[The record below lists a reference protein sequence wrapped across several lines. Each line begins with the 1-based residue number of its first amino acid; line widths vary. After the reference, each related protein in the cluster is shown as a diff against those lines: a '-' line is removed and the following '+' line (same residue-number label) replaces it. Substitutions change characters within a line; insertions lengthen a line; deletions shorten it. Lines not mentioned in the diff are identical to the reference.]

1 MLTQKVRPAISG
13 AGAVPAQIAFFIRM
27 VHTLSMDG
35 KEYQDALSAAIEAY
49 RLWLEKSEF
58 PKLKEECRTF
68 HVSFGGIYTQLIQKR
83 LIHEDPY
90 KQEAKAG
97 EIKIPD
103 PVSQEGDRTDQLT
116 ICLSA
121 YDNQLDFLVNFS
133 QFSVEFLTLEN
144 IKRIIAL
151 VRYIDWTKFN
161 ADTQNPTTKAMVDIT
176 LQARTGGD
184 PLSGRVITDALAAL
198 DRASAAIMG
207 YLREAANFDREFY
220 KLELRQNLTGG
231 MKAGEAGLDAIRKKF
246 YTAMP
251 GRPFY
256 PDLAEEVVKEDF
268 SPGGD
273 KLREAA
279 LKQLAVPENKPK
291 AVKQAVSF
299 KSILLDGCM
308 IISSVGASL
317 SDIAPRLD
325 ENSVILQNRKQGFFE
340 QLKAAFRQMFHK
352 EPDPLIYEIEYFDT
366 VKGVPVREK
375 INFGVFMAELDRKI
389 RSFASLGRGGVAS
402 RLDAIGEN
410 QLLSLLEK
418 AVRDAQSLHKT
429 LTGLDEYFK
438 AEASRELREK
448 IRGIKP
454 DLATIK
460 NAIIKANQKRH
471 EYSAQLEE
479 EEQLKR
485 LGINT
490 E

>member
-1 MLTQKVRPAISG
+1 
-13 AGAVPAQIAFFIRM
+13 
-27 VHTLSMDG
+27 MDG
-35 KEYQDALSAAIEAY
+35 KEYRDALSAAIEAY

-68 HVSFGGIYTQLIQKR
+68 HASFAAIYKQLIQKR
-83 LIHEDPY
+83 FIHEDPY
-90 KQEAKAG
+90 KHEAKAG
-97 EIKIPD
+97 EIKVPD
-103 PVSQEGDRTDQLT
+103 PVSPEGDKTEQLT
-116 ICLSA
+116 IRLSA

-133 QFSVEFLTLEN
+133 QFSIEFLTLEN

-161 ADTQNPTTKAMVDIT
+161 MDAQTPTTKAMVDIT
-176 LQARTGGD
+176 LPARTGGD
-184 PLSGRVITDALAAL
+184 PLSGRVVADALTAL
-198 DRASAAIMG
+198 DKASTAIMG
-207 YLREAANFDREFY
+207 YLKEAANFDREFY
-220 KLELRQNLTGG
+220 KLELRQNLTGS
-231 MKAGEAGLDAIRKKF
+231 MKAGEAVSENIRKKF
-246 YTAMP
+246 HIAMP

-256 PDLAEEVVKEDF
+256 PDLVEEVIKEDF

-273 KLREAA
+273 KIRAA
-279 LKQLAVPENKPK
+279 VLKQLAVPENKPK
-291 AVKQAVSF
+291 AVKQTVSF

-308 IISSVGASL
+308 IISSVGTSL

-325 ENSVILQNRKQGFFE
+325 ENSAIFQNRKQGFFE
-340 QLKAAFRQMFHK
+340 QLKAAFRQMLRK
-352 EPDPLIYEIEYFDT
+352 EPDPVIYEIEYLDT
-366 VKGVPVREK
+366 VKGTPVREK
-375 INFGVFMAELDRKI
+375 VNFGVFREELDRKI
-389 RSFASLGRGGVAS
+389 RSFTSLGRGGISS
-402 RLDAIGEN
+402 RLDAVSEN

-418 AVRDAQSLHKT
+418 AVRDAQSLHKI

-438 AEASRELREK
+438 AEAPRELREK

-454 DLATIK
+454 ELATIK

-485 LGINT
+485 LGIKT

>member
-1 MLTQKVRPAISG
+1 
-13 AGAVPAQIAFFIRM
+13 
-27 VHTLSMDG
+27 MDG

-68 HVSFGGIYTQLIQKR
+68 HVSFGVIYGQLIQKR

-97 EIKIPD
+97 EIKVPD
-103 PVSQEGDRTDQLT
+103 PVSQEGDKTEQLT
-116 ICLSA
+116 IRLSA

-144 IKRIIAL
+144 IKRIITL
-151 VRYIDWTKFN
+151 VRYVDWTKFN
-161 ADTQNPTTKAMVDIT
+161 TDTQNPTTRAMLDIT

-184 PLSGRVITDALAAL
+184 PLAGRVIGDALGTL

-207 YLREAANFDREFY
+207 YLKEAANFDREFY

-231 MKAGEAGLDAIRKKF
+231 MKAGEAGLDSIRKKF
-246 YTAMP
+246 YAAMP

-256 PDLAEEVVKEDF
+256 PDLAEEVIKEDF
-268 SPGGD
+268 GPGGD
-273 KLREAA
+273 KLREAV
-279 LKQLAVPENKPK
+279 LKQLAVPEDKPK
-291 AVKQAVSF
+291 TIKQTVSF

-308 IISSVGASL
+308 IISSVGSSL
-317 SDIAPRLD
+317 SDIIPRLD
-325 ENSVILQNRKQGFFE
+325 ENSVILQNRRQGFLE
-340 QLKAAFRQMFHK
+340 QLKTAFRQMFHK
-352 EPDPLIYEIEYFDT
+352 EPDPVIYEIEYLDAAT
-366 VKGVPVREK
+366 GAQVREK
-375 INFGVFMAELDRKI
+375 VNFGVFMAELDRKI
-389 RSFASLGRGGVAS
+389 RSFASLGRGGVSS

-418 AVRDAQSLHKT
+418 ALRDAQSLHKI

-438 AEASRELREK
+438 AEASHELREK

-454 DLATIK
+454 ELATIK

-471 EYSAQLEE
+471 EYSALLEE
-479 EEQLKR
+479 AEQLKR
-485 LGINT
+485 LGIKT

>member
-1 MLTQKVRPAISG
+1 
-13 AGAVPAQIAFFIRM
+13 
-27 VHTLSMDG
+27 MDS
-35 KEYQDALSAAIEAY
+35 KEYQGTLSASLEAY

-68 HVSFGGIYTQLIQKR
+68 HASFAAIYNQLIQKR

-103 PVSQEGDRTDQLT
+103 PIGQEGDKTEQLT
-116 ICLSA
+116 VSLAA

-133 QFSVEFLTLEN
+133 QFSVEFFTLEN

-151 VRYIDWTKFN
+151 IRYIDWTKFTI
-161 ADTQNPTTKAMVDIT
+161 DTQSATTKAMVDVT
-176 LQARTGGD
+176 VQARSGGD
-184 PLSGRVITDALAAL
+184 PLSGRVIGDALGVL
-198 DRASAAIMG
+198 DKSSAAIMG
-207 YLREAANFDREFY
+207 YLKEAANFNREWY

-231 MKAGEAGLDAIRKKF
+231 MKAGEAVLETIRKKF
-246 YTAMP
+246 SAAMP

-256 PDLAEEVVKEDF
+256 PDLAEEVIKEDF
-268 SPGGD
+268 SPAGD
-273 KLREAA
+273 KSREAV

-291 AVKQAVSF
+291 VVKQAVSF

-308 IISSVGASL
+308 IISSVAVAL
-317 SDIAPRLD
+317 ADLAPRLD
-325 ENSVILQNRKQGFFE
+325 ENNAVFQNRKQGFLE
-340 QLKAAFRQMFHK
+340 QLKAALRQMFHK
-352 EPDPLIYEIEYFDT
+352 APDPVIYEIEYLDT

-375 INFGVFMAELDRKI
+375 INFGVFRTELDRKI
-389 RSFASLGRGGVAS
+389 RTFAALGGRGGTS
-402 RLDAIGEN
+402 TRLDAMAES
-410 QLLSLLEK
+410 QLLILLEK
-418 AVRDAQSLHKT
+418 AVRDAQSAHKT

-438 AEASRELREK
+438 TAPVEIREK
-448 IRGIKP
+448 VKGIKP
-454 DLATIK
+454 ELATIK

-479 EEQLKR
+479 AEQLKR
-485 LGINT
+485 LGIKT